1 MTAVLR
7 PWRVGLLGLPLAFL
21 ALPLYVSL
29 PPLYA
34 AEYGV
39 PLAQLGLLLLA
50 VRLADAFIDPLIGR
64 ASEHW
69 LRPGRVGPVFVLAA
83 VLMLVA
89 FVALFQPPLR
99 GSALLPFAALML
111 LLAYLAYSVLSVS
124 HQAWVA
130 RLGGSALAQT
140 RLVAWREG
148 LALAGVLLASV
159 LMVQAGWVWTSAL
172 LGLMLAAALVAL
184 LGSPLPQA
192 TPGTAP
198 LPWRTPWRIVGF
210 RRLMAVHAVNG
221 IASAIPATLL
231 LFFVRDRLQ
240 ASEWEA
246 AFLLAY
252 FAAAAGALPLWLR
265 AVARWG
271 QVRAWQLGMGLAI
284 GAFVWAALLGA
295 GDRLAFL
302 LVCLAS
308 GAAAGADLAI
318 APALLQRVLAQS
330 AQAGRIE
337 GVCFG
342 WWNALNK
349 LNLALAA
356 GLTLPLLALLGY
368 QPGTSTDT
376 GALALTYAALPCLL
390 KLFALGLLMRFAKE
404 LR

>member
-1 MTAVLR
+1 
-7 PWRVGLLGLPLAFL
+7 
-21 ALPLYVSL
+21 
-29 PPLYA
+29 
-34 AEYGV
+34 
-39 PLAQLGLLLLA
+39 
-50 VRLADAFIDPLIGR
+50 
-64 ASEHW
+64 
-69 LRPGRVGPVFVLAA
+69 
-83 VLMLVA
+83 
-89 FVALFQPPLR
+89 
-99 GSALLPFAALML
+99 
-111 LLAYLAYSVLSVS
+111 
-124 HQAWVA
+124 
-130 RLGGSALAQT
+130 
-140 RLVAWREG
+140 
-148 LALAGVLLASV
+148 
-159 LMVQAGWVWTSAL
+159 
-172 LGLMLAAALVAL
+172 
-184 LGSPLPQA
+184 
-192 TPGTAP
+192 
-198 LPWRTPWRIVGF
+198 
-210 RRLMAVHAVNG
+210 MAVHAVNG

-330 AQAGRIE
+330 AQAGRVE

-376 GALALTYAALPCLL
+376 DALALTYAALPCLL